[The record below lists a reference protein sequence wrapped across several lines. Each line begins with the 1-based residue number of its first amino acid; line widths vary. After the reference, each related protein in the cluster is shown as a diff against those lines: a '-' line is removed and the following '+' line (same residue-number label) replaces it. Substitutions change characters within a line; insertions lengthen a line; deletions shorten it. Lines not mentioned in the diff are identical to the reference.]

1 MINYSVPYSIKLID
15 NGFYI
20 SFGKYLLRNPEL
32 ASVFR
37 SVPNDRFKVDP
48 RKYEITYYP
57 ITEAFTTN
65 LADGSGFLQIGISL
79 STFYDGKVI
88 NNIKRQAVPIRS
100 VVLMV
105 LSEQDPALLST
116 SQGKQRLQRQLTAA
130 INDVLREKEGF
141 GGVEGVIKGK
151 GELYDFLKANQKMA
165 FVNDLAGKRNTI
177 KKQLNDL
184 SMQRNTYVTNQKKK
198 YKTVNL
204 DDLISRSVIKQAQ
217 HKGFTFTNSI
227 N

>member
-1 MINYSVPYSIKLID
+1 MSKEKAPEGAEPKKGGKMKKLLVIGIGGTALISAGAGAGIYLGGGLSKHEAKPEDNYPKLVVRSE
-15 NGFYI
+15 GAEEAEAEG
-20 SFGKYLLRNPEL
+20 GKEGEGPLKVGTV
-32 ASVFR
+32 A
-37 SVPNDRFKVDP
+37 VPNDRFKVDP

-57 ITEAFTTN
+57 ITDAFTTN
-65 LADGSGFLQIGISL
+65 LADGSGFLQVGISL

-141 GGVEGVIKGK
+141 GGVDNVYFTSLVI
-151 GELYDFLKANQKMA
+151 Q
-165 FVNDLAGKRNTI
+165 
-177 KKQLNDL
+177 
-184 SMQRNTYVTNQKKK
+184 
-198 YKTVNL
+198 
-204 DDLISRSVIKQAQ
+204 
-217 HKGFTFTNSI
+217 
-227 N
+227 